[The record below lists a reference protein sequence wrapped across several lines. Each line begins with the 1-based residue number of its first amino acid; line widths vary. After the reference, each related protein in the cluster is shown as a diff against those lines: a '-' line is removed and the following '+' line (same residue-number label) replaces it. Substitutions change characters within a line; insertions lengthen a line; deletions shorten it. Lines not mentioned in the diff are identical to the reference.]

1 MRKDVR
7 ERSKWKVRLVSWMDH
22 LAGDV
27 SRPVRKL
34 MLECVFGILSSGSL
48 RLSEIGRALQE
59 PLRLHHTQKRL
70 SRMLSLHSEIA
81 WHAER
86 LQLSHLGP
94 CVTEGMIVAVDGGD
108 LNRDGSE
115 RSEYRCRVRD
125 GDTGEIVGGYPLM
138 TVVARD
144 VRTGRTLPLLTR
156 LVSSARSGFR
166 SENWDLLSVMDQVAR
181 HLPGKRLWVVDRGGD
196 RGELWEH
203 WLSWGWDVLVRVM
216 NLRHWCW
223 RGGRYKA
230 QEIARQLPLKHR
242 GRLRRNGGEEVRFGI
257 TRVSLPASPARSLWM
272 VVVRHGKREPMVLV
286 TTRAVR
292 GRRQGERMI
301 WSYMD
306 RWACEESYR
315 FTKQGFQAERVQ
327 ARRFATLQNLVAL
340 ASLAW
345 GFLAACEQDAAALI
359 SRAKRQK
366 TKKRPNFLFYTLIKG
381 WQLLFAAARE
391 VFYSWLRVRRPK
403 PPPQLPL
410 FPPNPSALLP

>member
-1 MRKDVR
+1 MSQDTR
-7 ERSKWKVRLVSWMDH
+7 ERNKWKVRLAEWMDG
-22 LAGDV
+22 LPAGV
-27 SRPVRKL
+27 SRPVAKL
-34 MLECVFGILSSGSL
+34 ILECVFGMLTSGSMQ
-48 RLSEIGRALQE
+48 LSEIARSLRE
-59 PLRLHHTQKRL
+59 PVRLHHTVKRL
-70 SRMLSLHSEIA
+70 SRMLGRHSEIV
-81 WHAER
+81 WETER
-86 LQLSHLGP
+86 LQLSQLGSR
-94 CVTEGMIVAVDGGD
+94 VTEEMIVAVYPGD
-108 LNRDGSE
+108 LNRDGAE

-156 LVSSARSGFR
+156 LLSSARYGFR

-203 WLSWGWDVLVRVM
+203 WLSRDWEVLVRAM
-216 NLRHWCW
+216 NLRHWMW

-230 QEIARQLPLKHR
+230 QEIASRLPLKHR
-242 GRLRRNGGEEVRFGI
+242 GMLRRNSKEAIRFGV
-257 TRVSLPASPARSLWM
+257 TRVRLPAFPEYPLWM

-286 TTRAVR
+286 TSRPVR

-301 WSYMD
+301 QAYMD
-306 RWACEESYR
+306 RWACEEAYR

-345 GFLAACEQDAAALI
+345 GFLAAYEHEAETLVEHARRLKP
-359 SRAKRQK
+359 R
-366 TKKRPNFLFYTLIKG
+366 KRPSFPFYTLIKG
-381 WQLLFAAARE
+381 WQRLFTAARK
-391 VFYSWLRVRRPK
+391 VFYSWLRGKRPNA
-403 PPPQLPL
+403 PPQLPL
-410 FPPNPSALLP
+410 FPPNPGSLMP